1 MNLLFSFFGR
11 TGRGGFWLGVLA
23 GIVISL
29 VVMGIAAL
37 LVPWS
42 EIIVKSPDGKPLTG
56 ADGQPMIDFAN
67 AKMVPAYIVY
77 GVGSLLSLW
86 IGLAVYVKRCHDR
99 GKSGWWLLLML
110 IPFVGIIWWLVD
122 LGILEGQQ
130 GANKYG
136 PDPRAV

>member
-23 GIVISL
+23 GIVVSL
-29 VVMGIAAL
+29 IVMGIAAL

-42 EIIVKSPDGKPLTG
+42 EIMVKSTDGKPLTG
-56 ADGQPMIDFAN
+56 ADGQQVIDFAN

-122 LGILEGQQ
+122 LGILEGQH

-136 PDPRAV
+136 PDPRAA

>member
-29 VVMGIAAL
+29 IVMGIAAL

-42 EIIVKSPDGKPLTG
+42 EIMVKSSDGKPLTG

-86 IGLAVYVKRCHDR
+86 VGLAVYVKRCHDR

-110 IPFVGIIWWLVD
+110 VPFVGIIWWLVD

-130 GANKYG
+130 GPNKYG
-136 PDPRAV
+136 PDPRAA

>member
-1 MNLLFSFFGR
+1 LPAGAGFFFSDSITTAQNNDVVVVVSAMGDLL
-11 TGRGGFWLGVLA
+11 GFWY
-23 GIVISL
+23 
-29 VVMGIAAL
+29 
-37 LVPWS
+37 
-42 EIIVKSPDGKPLTG
+42 GKWIT
-56 ADGQPMIDFAN
+56 FAVRHL